1 MARLMRQQFGRDN
14 VILSDIIRPSREI
27 LDNGK
32 LMLHNDLTKRRRNL

>member
-32 LMLHNDLTKRRRNL
+32 RRLMT